1 MPDMIQII
9 TTTATRA
16 EALRLARAL
25 VEQRLA
31 ACVQIDGPL
40 TSVYRWQ
47 GAIEEAE
54 EWRCLIKTGA
64 ALYPQVE
71 AAIRA
76 LHSYATP
83 EILAVPV
90 VAGNADYLAWLEA
103 ALQPDEG

>member
-1 MPDMIQII
+1 MPDVIQII
-9 TTTATRA
+9 TTTATRE
-16 EALRLARAL
+16 EALQLARAL

-47 GAIEEAE
+47 GAVEEAQ

-76 LHSYATP
+76 LHSYETP

-90 VAGNADYLAWLEA
+90 VAGNADYLAWLNA
-103 ALQPDEG
+103 TLTVDG

>member
-1 MPDMIQII
+1 MPDIIQII
-9 TTTATRA
+9 TTTASRE
-16 EALRLARAL
+16 EALRLAQAL

-47 GAIEEAE
+47 GASEEAE

-64 ALYPQVE
+64 ALYPQVA

-76 LHSYATP
+76 LHSYETP

-90 VAGNADYLAWLEA
+90 LASSAHYRAWLESV
-103 ALQPDEG
+103 LQAES